1 MSGVD
6 RVVEPNTIAAG
17 EIPPAA
23 NADPLHGTSAAL
35 RPGVALC
42 VDLDGTLVKSDTL
55 LDTVLVVARQKP
67 MELLHIPGWIAQGRA
82 AFKRHL
88 TKLVALD
95 VEYLP
100 YNRPLLEYLR
110 QQYGEGRKIYL
121 ATAADRELAERIAAY
136 LGIFAG
142 VLASDGAKNLAGG
155 NKLAAFREKFG
166 ENFCYVGNARPDV
179 ELLAACVS
187 PMVANPDGALRAGMK
202 RQGTVAAMQFDDR
215 APAVRSW
222 LKAIRLHQWAKNAL
236 LFVPLLLAHQW
247 YLRTFGGAVTAFFSF
262 GMCASAT
269 YIVNDL
275 LDLEA
280 DRRHPSKRRRPFAAG
295 DLSAIAGVGMVC
307 LLMAGA
313 VVLALALPHL
323 FRALPGSSVLAHSY
337 AFLEWLG
344 FYTAVTLS
352 YSLYLKRKLLLD
364 VFVLSG
370 LYTVRIMAGSAAT
383 GIPMSP
389 WLAGFAVFFFLSLAF
404 VKRFSELE
412 SLRAR
417 GVSVSNG
424 RGYFVSD
431 LEQLRALGTGAMYA
445 AVVVLSI
452 YINNPETNFLYAH
465 PVRLWMV
472 VPVLL
477 LWLSQVW
484 MLASRGEMHDDPV
497 VFAITDKRSLLL
509 GVLMAAVILWAL

>member
-1 MSGVD
+1 MNGAD
-6 RVVEPNTIAAG
+6 PIVEPSTIPAG
-17 EIPPAA
+17 EPAFA
-23 NADPLHGTSAAL
+23 ADVEPMQGPAPVL
-35 RPGVALC
+35 RAGVALC

-55 LDTVLVVARQKP
+55 LDTVLVVARQRP
-67 MELLHIPGWIAQGRA
+67 IELVHIPGWIAQGRA
-82 AFKRHL
+82 AFKKHL
-88 TKLVALD
+88 TELVKLD

-110 QQYGEGRKIYL
+110 QQYGEGREIYL

-142 VLASDGAKNLAGG
+142 VLASDGATNLAGG
-155 NKLAAFREKFG
+155 NKLAAFRAKFG
-166 ENFCYVGNARPDV
+166 ENFCYIGNARPDV

-187 PMVANPDGALRAGMK
+187 PMVANPDSALRAGMK
-202 RQGTVAAMQFDDR
+202 RAGMVAAARFEDR
-215 APAVRSW
+215 GPVLRSW

-247 YLRTFGGAVTAFFSF
+247 HLRTFGGAITAFFSF

-269 YIVNDL
+269 YILNDL

-280 DRRHPSKRRRPFAAG
+280 DRRHPRKRRRPFAAG
-295 DLSAIAGVGMVC
+295 DLSAIAGVMVMGW
-307 LLMAGA
+307 LMLGA
-313 VVLALALPHL
+313 VALALALPHV
-323 FRALPGSSVLAHSY
+323 FNALPGTAVLESPY
-337 AFLEWLG
+337 SFLGWLAL
-344 FYTAVTLS
+344 YTVVTLS
-352 YSLYLKRKLLLD
+352 YSLYLKRQLLLD

-389 WLAGFAVFFFLSLAF
+389 WLAGFGVFFFLSLAF

-412 SLRAR
+412 GLRER
-417 GVSVSNG
+417 GASVSNG

-452 YINNPETNFLYAH
+452 YINNPETNFLYKH
-465 PVRLWMV
+465 PVRLWVV

>member
-1 MSGVD
+1 MDGAD
-6 RVVEPNTIAAG
+6 RVIEPSTIPAG
-17 EIPPAA
+17 EAPAA
-23 NADPLHGTSAAL
+23 ADAEL
-35 RPGVALC
+35 RQVAGPVLRAGVVLC

-55 LDTVLVVARQKP
+55 LDTVLVVARQRP
-67 MELLHIPGWIAQGRA
+67 MELVHIPGWVAQGRA

-88 TKLVALD
+88 TGLVTLD
-95 VEYLP
+95 VEHLP

-110 QQYGEGRKIYL
+110 QQYGEGREIYL
-121 ATAADRELAERIAAY
+121 ATAADRELAERIAAH

-142 VLASDGAKNLAGG
+142 VLASDGATNLAGG
-155 NKLAAFREKFG
+155 NKLAAFRAKFG
-166 ENFCYVGNARPDV
+166 ENFCYIGNARPDV

-187 PMVANPDGALRAGMK
+187 PMVANPDRALRAGMK
-202 RQGTVAAMQFDDR
+202 RAGTVAVARFEDR
-215 APAVRSW
+215 GPVLRSW
-222 LKAIRLHQWAKNAL
+222 LKAVRLHQWAKNAL

-247 YLRTFGGAVTAFFSF
+247 HLRTFGGVITAFFSF

-269 YIVNDL
+269 YILNDL

-280 DRRHPSKRRRPFAAG
+280 DRRHPRKRRRPFAAG
-295 DLSAIAGVGMVC
+295 DLSAIAGVMVMG
-307 LLMAGA
+307 LLMLGA
-313 VVLALALPHL
+313 LALALALPHV
-323 FRALPGSSVLAHSY
+323 FNALPGTAVLANPYS
-337 AFLEWLG
+337 FLGWLAL
-344 FYTAVTLS
+344 YTTVTLS

-389 WLAGFAVFFFLSLAF
+389 WLAGFGVFFFLSLAF

-412 SLRAR
+412 GLRER
-417 GVSVSNG
+417 GASVSNG

-465 PVRLWMV
+465 PVRLWVV

>member
-1 MSGVD
+1 MNGADPVVEPSATPAGEVVSGVD
-6 RVVEPNTIAAG
+6 AETVQGAA
-17 EIPPAA
+17 PM
-23 NADPLHGTSAAL
+23 L
-35 RPGVALC
+35 RRGVALC

-55 LDTVLVVARQKP
+55 LDTVLVVARQRP
-67 MELLHIPGWIAQGRA
+67 LELVHIPGWIAEGKA

-88 TKLVALD
+88 TKLVTLD
-95 VEYLP
+95 VEHLP
-100 YNRPLLEYLR
+100 YNRTLLEYLR
-110 QQYGEGRKIYL
+110 QQHGEGREIYL
-121 ATAADRELAERIAAY
+121 ATAADHELAERIAAY
-136 LGIFAG
+136 LGIFSG
-142 VLASDGAKNLAGG
+142 VLASDGATNLAGG
-155 NKLAAFREKFG
+155 NKLAAFRAKFG
-166 ENFCYVGNARPDV
+166 ENFCYIGNARPDV
-179 ELLAACVS
+179 ELLAACES
-187 PMVANPDGALRAGMK
+187 PMVANPDRALLAGMK
-202 RQGTVAAMQFDDR
+202 RTGTVAAAQFEDR
-215 APAVRSW
+215 GQALRSW

-247 YLRTFGGAVTAFFSF
+247 HLRTFGAAITAFFSF

-269 YIVNDL
+269 YIINDL

-280 DRRHPSKRRRPFAAG
+280 DRRHPNKRRRPFAAG
-295 DLSAIAGVGMVC
+295 DLSAIAGVEMVC
-307 LLMAGA
+307 LLMACA
-313 VVLALALPHL
+313 VVLALALPHI
-323 FRALPGSSVLAHSY
+323 FNALPGSSVLTHPY

-412 SLRAR
+412 GLRER
-417 GVSVSNG
+417 GGSVSNG

-445 AVVVLSI
+445 AVVVLTI

-465 PVRLWMV
+465 PVRLWVV

>member
-1 MSGVD
+1 MNGAD
-6 RVVEPNTIAAG
+6 RIVEPSTLSAG
-17 EIPPAA
+17 EGAGA
-23 NADPLHGTSAAL
+23 GDDAAL
-35 RPGVALC
+35 ATQVLPAGVVLC

-67 MELLHIPGWIAQGRA
+67 LELLHVPGWIAQGRA
-82 AFKRHL
+82 AFKRQL
-88 TKLVALD
+88 TKRVALD
-95 VEYLP
+95 VEFLP

-110 QQYGEGRKIYL
+110 KQAGEGREIYL
-121 ATAADRELAERIAAY
+121 ATAADRELAERIAAH

-142 VLASDGAKNLAGG
+142 VLASDGALNLAGG
-155 NKLAAFREKFG
+155 NKLAAFRAKFG

-179 ELLAACVS
+179 ELLAACVA
-187 PMVANPDGALRAGMK
+187 PMVANPDGALQAGMK
-202 RQGTVAAMQFDDR
+202 RQGTVAAMTFEDR
-215 APAVRSW
+215 VPALRSW
-222 LKAIRLHQWAKNAL
+222 MKAIRLHQWAKNTL
-236 LFVPLLLAHQW
+236 IFVPLLLAHQW
-247 YLRTFGGAVTAFFSF
+247 HLRTFGSAFTAFFSF

-307 LLMAGA
+307 LLMVGA
-313 VVLALALPHL
+313 VVLALALPVI
-323 FRALPGSSVLAHSY
+323 FNALPGSSVLGHGY

-344 FYTAVTLS
+344 FYTVVTLT

-389 WLAGFAVFFFLSLAF
+389 WLAGFGVFFFLSLAF

-412 SLRAR
+412 GLRAR
-417 GVSVSNG
+417 GGAVSNG

-465 PVRLWMV
+465 PVRLWLV

-484 MLASRGEMHDDPV
+484 MLASRGEMNDDPV

>member
-1 MSGVD
+1 MNGAD
-6 RVVEPNTIAAG
+6 RVVEPSTISAG
-17 EIPPAA
+17 EAASAA
-23 NADPLHGTSAAL
+23 NAETLQGPAPVL
-35 RPGVALC
+35 RAGVALC

-55 LDTVLVVARQKP
+55 LDTVLVVARQRP
-67 MELLHIPGWIAQGRA
+67 VELVHIPGWIAQGRA

-95 VEYLP
+95 VESLP

-110 QQYGEGRKIYL
+110 EQYGEGREIYL

-142 VLASDGAKNLAGG
+142 VLASDGALNLAGG
-155 NKLAAFREKFG
+155 NKLAAFRAKFG
-166 ENFCYVGNARPDV
+166 DNFCYIGNARPDV

-187 PMVANPDGALRAGMK
+187 PMVANPDRALLAGMK
-202 RQGTVAAMQFDDR
+202 RSGTVAAARFDDR
-215 APAVRSW
+215 GPALRSW

-247 YLRTFGGAVTAFFSF
+247 HLRTFGGAITAFFSF

-269 YIVNDL
+269 YIINDL

-280 DRRHPSKRRRPFAAG
+280 DRRHPRKRRRPFAAG
-295 DLSAIAGVGMVC
+295 DLSAIAGVVVVG
-307 LLMAGA
+307 LLMLGA
-313 VVLALALPHL
+313 LVLALALPHV
-323 FRALPGSSVLAHSY
+323 FNALPGTAVLASPY
-337 AFLEWLG
+337 SFLGWLAL
-344 FYTAVTLS
+344 YTAVTLS

-389 WLAGFAVFFFLSLAF
+389 WLAGFGVFFFLSLAF

-412 SLRAR
+412 GLRER
-417 GVSVSNG
+417 GGSVSNG

-465 PVRLWMV
+465 PVRLWVV

>member
-1 MSGVD
+1 MNSA
-6 RVVEPNTIAAG
+6 EEHAELNKNLAEIIA
-17 EIPPAA
+17 PVA
-23 NADPLHGTSAAL
+23 NEVL
-35 RPGVALC
+35 RPGVVLC

-67 MELLHIPGWIAQGRA
+67 LELVHIPGWIAQGRA
-82 AFKRHL
+82 AFKKHL
-88 TKLVALD
+88 TKLVTLD
-95 VEYLP
+95 VEHLP
-100 YNRPLLEYLR
+100 YNKPLLEYLR
-110 QQYGEGRKIYL
+110 QQYGEGREIYL

-142 VLASDGAKNLAGG
+142 VLASDGALNLAGG
-155 NKLAAFREKFG
+155 NKLAAFRAKFG
-166 ENFCYVGNARPDV
+166 ENFCYVGNAKPDV

-202 RQGTVAAMQFDDR
+202 RRGTVAAMQFEDR
-215 APAVRSW
+215 VPAVRSW
-222 LKAIRLHQWAKNAL
+222 LKAIRLHQWAKNTL
-236 LFVPLLLAHQW
+236 IFVPLLLAHQW
-247 YLRTFGGAVTAFFSF
+247 HLRTFGGAVAAFFSF

-295 DLSAIAGVGMVC
+295 NLSAIAGVEMVC
-307 LLMAGA
+307 LLMLGA
-313 VVLALALPHL
+313 VALALLLPVI
-323 FRALPGSSVLAHSY
+323 FNALPGSSVLAHRF
-337 AFLEWLG
+337 AFLEWLA

-389 WLAGFAVFFFLSLAF
+389 WLAGFGVFFFLSLAF

-412 SLRAR
+412 GLRER

-452 YINNPETNFLYAH
+452 YINNPETNILYRH

-497 VFAITDKRSLLL
+497 FAITDKRSLLL

>member
-1 MSGVD
+1 MNGAD
-6 RVVEPNTIAAG
+6 RVVEPSTISAG
-17 EIPPAA
+17 EAASRADAETVKGPA
-23 NADPLHGTSAAL
+23 PVL
-35 RPGVALC
+35 RAGVVLC

-55 LDTVLVVARQKP
+55 LDTVLVVARQRP
-67 MELLHIPGWIAQGRA
+67 MELVHIPGWIAQGRA

-110 QQYGEGRKIYL
+110 EQFGEGREIYL

-136 LGIFAG
+136 LGIFVG
-142 VLASDGAKNLAGG
+142 VLASDGATNLAGG
-155 NKLAAFREKFG
+155 NKLAAFRAKFG

-179 ELLAACVS
+179 ELLGACVS
-187 PMVANPDGALRAGMK
+187 PMVANPDRALRAGMK
-202 RQGTVAAMQFDDR
+202 RAGTVAVARFEDR
-215 APAVRSW
+215 GPVLRSW
-222 LKAIRLHQWAKNAL
+222 LKAIRLHLWAKNML
-236 LFVPLLLAHQW
+236 IFVPLLLAHQW
-247 YLRTFGGAVTAFFSF
+247 HLRTFGGAITAFFSF

-269 YIVNDL
+269 YILNDL

-280 DRRHPSKRRRPFAAG
+280 DRRHPRKRRRPFAAG
-295 DLSAIAGVGMVC
+295 DLSAIAGVMVVG
-307 LLMAGA
+307 LLMVGA
-313 VVLALALPHL
+313 LALALAVPHV
-323 FRALPGSSVLAHSY
+323 FNVLPGTAVLASPY
-337 AFLEWLG
+337 SFVGWLG
-344 FYTAVTLS
+344 LYTVVTLS

-370 LYTVRIMAGSAAT
+370 LYTVRILAGSGAT

-389 WLAGFAVFFFLSLAF
+389 WLAGFGVFFFLSLAF

-412 SLRAR
+412 SLRER
-417 GVSVSNG
+417 GASVSNG

-465 PVRLWMV
+465 PVRLWVV

>member
-1 MSGVD
+1 MKGAERAAESST
-6 RVVEPNTIAAG
+6 VVAEVGTPAVG
-17 EIPPAA
+17 E
-23 NADPLHGTSAAL
+23 SL

-55 LDTVLVVARQKP
+55 LDTVLVVARQRP
-67 MELLHIPGWIAQGRA
+67 LELLHVPGWIAQGRA

-88 TKLVALD
+88 TGLVELD

-110 QQYGEGRKIYL
+110 QQCGEGRTIYL
-121 ATAADRELAERIAAY
+121 ATAADRGLAERVAAY

-142 VLASDGAKNLAGG
+142 VLASDGETNLAGG
-155 NKLAAFREKFG
+155 HKLAAFRAKFG
-166 ENFCYVGNARPDV
+166 DEFCYVGNAGPDV

-187 PMVANPDGALRAGMK
+187 PMVANPDRALRAGLK
-202 RQGTVAAMQFDDR
+202 RTGTVAAASFEDR
-215 APAVRSW
+215 VAALRSW
-222 LKAIRLHQWAKNAL
+222 LKAIRLHQWAKNML
-236 LFVPLLLAHQW
+236 IFVPLLLAHQW
-247 YLRTFGGAVTAFFSF
+247 HLRTFGAAITAFLSF

-295 DLSAIAGVGMVC
+295 DLSAISGVVVVC
-307 LLMAGA
+307 LLLLGSVA
-313 VVLALALPHL
+313 LALALPHI
-323 FRALPGSSVLAHSY
+323 FAALPGTAELRHPY
-337 AFLEWLG
+337 KFLEWLG
-344 FYTAVTLS
+344 FYTAVTLT

-370 LYTVRIMAGSAAT
+370 LYTVRILAGSAAT

-389 WLAGFAVFFFLSLAF
+389 WLAGFGVFFFLSLAF

-412 SLRAR
+412 SLRER
-417 GVSVSNG
+417 GGAVSNG

-431 LEQLRALGTGAMYA
+431 LEQLRALGTGSAYA
-445 AVVVLSI
+445 AVVVMTL
-452 YINNPETNFLYAH
+452 YINNSETNLLYRH

-484 MLASRGEMHDDPV
+484 MLASRGDMHEDPV
-497 VFAITDKRSLLL
+497 VYAITDKRSLLL
-509 GVLMAAVILWAL
+509 GVLMAAVIWWAL